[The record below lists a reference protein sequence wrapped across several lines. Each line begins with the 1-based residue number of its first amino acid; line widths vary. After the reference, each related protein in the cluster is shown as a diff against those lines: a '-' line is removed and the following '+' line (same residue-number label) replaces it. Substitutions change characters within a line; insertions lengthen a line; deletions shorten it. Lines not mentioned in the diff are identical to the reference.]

1 MQDDRILPLT
11 KIIAAIVI
19 PFLWAAFV
27 ILWLFPDQTG
37 ERFAWTIKPH
47 MTSLY
52 IGAGYL
58 GGSWFFVNAI
68 IGKRW
73 HRIQGG
79 FLPITVFTW
88 AMLIATFLH
97 WDRFSHGRLG
107 FNLWLI
113 LYIVTPFLVPALW
126 LYNRRTDNHQ
136 PEASDMILVTP
147 LVWLSRLIGVAVLL
161 FAVISFIFP
170 TLIISV
176 WPWTLTP
183 LTGRVLAGW
192 LLLVGVG
199 GLTMSFDNRWSTWRM
214 PLESNWIWYLLVL
227 VAAWLNPADFK
238 PGALIAFSIILGAI
252 LIGVLIFYIYMER
265 RRRVTNLQRL
275 ATSP

>member
-1 MQDDRILPLT
+1 MQDDRIFPMT

-19 PFLWAAFV
+19 PFLWAAFFM
-27 ILWLFPDQTG
+27 LWLFPDQTG
-37 ERFAWTIKPH
+37 ELFAWAIKPH

-52 IGAGYL
+52 LGAGYL
-58 GGSWFFVNAI
+58 GGSWFFINAI
-68 IGKRW
+68 LGRRW

-79 FLPITVFTW
+79 FLPITSFTW

-97 WDRFSHGRLG
+97 WERFSHGKLG

-126 LYNRRTDNHQ
+126 LYNRRTDDRQ
-136 PEASDMILVTP
+136 PEASDVILSTP
-147 LVWLSRLIGVAVLL
+147 LIWLSRLVGVAVLL
-161 FAVISFIFP
+161 FAVVSFIFP

-192 LLLVGVG
+192 LSLVGVG
-199 GLTMSFDNRWSTWRM
+199 GLAMSFDNRWSTWRM
-214 PLESNWIWYLLVL
+214 PLESNWIWYVLVL
-227 VAAWLNPADFK
+227 VAAWLNPTDFK
-238 PGALIAFSIILGAI
+238 PGALIVFSIILGAI
-252 LIGVLIFYIYMER
+252 LIGVLVFYLIMER
-265 RRRVTNLQRL
+265 QRRASTPQRL
-275 ATSP
+275 ATLP